1 MTNSALV
8 DNFIE
13 RMNESCVELV
23 NQWLGNGS
31 MSDQI
36 AENFDPVARLRSY
49 ISDGGFAQGVRLP
62 PERHLTDEL
71 GMTRATLRKALDALE
86 RDGMI
91 WRHVGKGTFVA
102 DGGAQ
107 QPAGAMVELGRQ
119 LTPFRMMRARMAIEP
134 AIAREAAV
142 NASGDT
148 LMRMHRAIERSKAA
162 TTWKEYEAQDDVF
175 HRTVAEASDNLLLL
189 SLFDQLN
196 EVRRA
201 VAWGSVTRQSS
212 LPSPDHSSFDEHDA
226 IASAIASRDPVA
238 AYDAM
243 RGHLRSVSQ
252 RLFGES

>member
-1 MTNSALV
+1 MFEQMA
-8 DNFIE
+8 
-13 RMNESCVELV
+13 
-23 NQWLGNGS
+23 G
-31 MSDQI
+31 
-36 AENFDPVARLRSY
+36 NFDPVARLRSY

-86 RDGMI
+86 RDGLI

-102 DGGAQ
+102 DGSVQRPMGAL
-107 QPAGAMVELGRQ
+107 VELGRQ

-148 LMRMHRAIERSKAA
+148 LMRMQRAIDRSKAA

-175 HRTVAEASDNLLLL
+175 HRSVAEASDNLLLL

-201 VAWGSVTRQSS
+201 VAWGNVTRQSV
-212 LPSPDHSSFDEHDA
+212 LPLPDHSSFGEHDA
-226 IASAIASRDPVA
+226 IAEAIASHDPMA
-238 AYDAM
+238 AYESM
-243 RGHLRSVSQ
+243 RMHLRSVSQ